1 MYASSNSVSND
12 INHIFS
18 VYRNYEQLVN
28 ASDVSIFNHLLF
40 IRLAGHFLNHV
51 KIIKMTMLVAYL
63 SF

>member
-1 MYASSNSVSND
+1 MYASSNNVSND
-12 INHIFS
+12 IKHMFS

-51 KIIKMTMLVAYL
+51 KNNKNDHACSV
-63 SF
+63 S

>member
-1 MYASSNSVSND
+1 MYASSNNVSND
-12 INHIFS
+12 IKHMFS

-51 KIIKMTMLVAYL
+51 KNN
-63 SF
+63 